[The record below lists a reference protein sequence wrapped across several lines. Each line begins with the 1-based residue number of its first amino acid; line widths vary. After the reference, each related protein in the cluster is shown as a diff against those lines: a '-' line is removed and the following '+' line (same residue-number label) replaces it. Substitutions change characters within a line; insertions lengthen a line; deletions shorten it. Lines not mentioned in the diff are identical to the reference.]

1 LRGIA
6 KVISYISRSLL
17 WLRQPAWSHIL
28 DDIIEYVSET
38 APALAPLFR
47 SDQQFRLLGVLFAGA
62 GAEFTIGELAE
73 RASVA
78 QATAS
83 REVARLEQHGL
94 VVTRLLGRNRLVSP
108 NWSLPW
114 VPELRSILMQTVG
127 VVGRLGDA
135 LRRMDGVHEAF
146 VFGSWAARLEGE
158 PGPFPNDV
166 DVVVIGTAS
175 LRAMR
180 QACRKVEQDLRVDIN
195 PVVIDRVSW
204 DSEAPEPFIAHIK
217 EQPLVQIPLEAAHG
231 V

>member
-1 LRGIA
+1 M
-6 KVISYISRSLL
+6 
-17 WLRQPAWSHIL
+17 
-28 DDIIEYVSET
+28 SET

-47 SDQQFRLLGVLFAGA
+47 SDQQFRLLGVLFAGT
-62 GAEFTIGELAE
+62 GAEVSIGELAE

-83 REVARLEQHGL
+83 REVARLAQHGL

-114 VPELRSILMQTVG
+114 APELRSILMQTVG

-135 LRRMDGVHEAF
+135 LRGIDGVHEAF

-175 LRAMR
+175 LRTIR

-195 PVVIDRVSW
+195 PVVVDRASW
-204 DSEAPEPFIAHIK
+204 DSDEPEPFIAQIQ
-217 EQPLVQIPLEAAHG
+217 EQPLAG
-231 V
+231 C

>member
-1 LRGIA
+1 M
-6 KVISYISRSLL
+6 
-17 WLRQPAWSHIL
+17 
-28 DDIIEYVSET
+28 SES

-62 GAEFTIGELAE
+62 GAELTIGELAE

-94 VVTRLLGRNRLVSP
+94 AVTRLLGRNRLVSP

-114 VPELRSILMQTVG
+114 APELRSILIQTVG

-135 LRRMDGVHEAF
+135 LRGMEGIHETF

-175 LRAMR
+175 LRTIR
-180 QACRKVEQDLRVDIN
+180 RACRKVEQDLRVDIN
-195 PVVIDRVSW
+195 PVVVHRASW
-204 DSEAPEPFIAHIK
+204 DSDAPEPFIAHIK
-217 EQPLVQIPLEAAHG
+217 EQPLVQVPLEAAHG

>member
-1 LRGIA
+1 MEHRC
-6 KVISYISRSLL
+6 SFYSRSIPFHEQGLAT
-17 WLRQPAWSHIL
+17 RIL

-62 GAEFTIGELAE
+62 GEELTIGELAE

-83 REVARLEQHGL
+83 REVARLAQHGL

-114 VPELRSILMQTVG
+114 APELRSILMQTVG

-135 LRRMDGVHEAF
+135 LRGMDGVHEAF

-166 DVVVIGTAS
+166 DVVVIGAAS
-175 LRAMR
+175 LRAIR
-180 QACRKVEQDLRVDIN
+180 QACRQVDQDLRVDIN
-195 PVVIDRVSW
+195 PVVIDRANW
-204 DSEAPEPFIAHIK
+204 DSDAPEPFLAHIK

-231 V
+231 I

>member
-1 LRGIA
+1 M
-6 KVISYISRSLL
+6 
-17 WLRQPAWSHIL
+17 
-28 DDIIEYVSET
+28 SET
-38 APALAPLFR
+38 APTLAPLFR

-62 GAEFTIGELAE
+62 GEEITIGELAE

-114 VPELRSILMQTVG
+114 APELRSILMQTVG
-127 VVGRLGDA
+127 VTGRLGDA
-135 LRRMDGVHEAF
+135 LRGMEGVHEAF

-166 DVVVIGTAS
+166 DVVVIGAAS
-175 LRAMR
+175 LRIVR

-195 PVVIDRVSW
+195 PVVVDRASW
-204 DSEAPEPFIAHIK
+204 DSDAPEPFIAHIK
-217 EQPLVQIPLEAAHG
+217 EQPLVQIPHGAAHG

>member
-1 LRGIA
+1 M
-6 KVISYISRSLL
+6 
-17 WLRQPAWSHIL
+17 
-28 DDIIEYVSET
+28 SET

-62 GAEFTIGELAE
+62 CEEIAVGELAE

-114 VPELRSILMQTVG
+114 APELRSILMQTVG
-127 VVGRLGDA
+127 VVGRLGDV
-135 LRRMDGVHEAF
+135 LRGMEGVQEAF

-166 DVVVIGTAS
+166 DVLVIGTS
-175 LRAMR
+175 TLRAIR
-180 QACRKVEQDLRVDIN
+180 QACREVGQDLRVDIN
-195 PVVIDRVSW
+195 PIVIDRASW

-217 EQPLVQIPLEAAHG
+217 EQPLVPIPHEAAHG
-231 V
+231 I

>member
-1 LRGIA
+1 
-6 KVISYISRSLL
+6 L
-17 WLRQPAWSHIL
+17 WPSCFTHIL

-135 LRRMDGVHEAF
+135 LRGMDGVHEAF